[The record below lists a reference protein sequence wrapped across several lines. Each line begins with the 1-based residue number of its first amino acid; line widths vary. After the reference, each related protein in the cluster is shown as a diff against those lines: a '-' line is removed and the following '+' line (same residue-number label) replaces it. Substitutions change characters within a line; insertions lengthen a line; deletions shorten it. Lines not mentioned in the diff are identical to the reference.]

1 MGISIRRDVVLIAI
15 KFTFRFRLSQ
25 CTSEPTVKD
34 ANAPIVVNRS
44 PGRGSCKVTSE
55 LIQVIRLETKSI
67 LI

>member
-15 KFTFRFRLSQ
+15 KFTFRFRLSR

-44 PGRGSCKVTSE
+44 PGRGSCKATSE
-55 LIQVIRLETKSI
+55 LIQVITLEI
-67 LI
+67 NVIDL